1 LTFAIG
7 RIIFKAVPVLIVTN
21 ENSGVDKYSQEIAKR
36 LNVKIVESKRYLSLI
51 EAYRLSRLIRGEGDV
66 IHLPNQNFAR
76 YALFG
81 KNPFIVTVHDLIRFC
96 FSFTKETISERILLK
111 LDIRYIKQASH
122 IIADSQNTRKDLIRY
137 LKITDDR
144 ITVIYPG
151 VDHSIFKPYNVKLLD
166 KPYIL
171 YVGSERPRKNLDRLF
186 EAFAK
191 LKKEFPELKLVK
203 AGVSGRSEKY
213 RENTMRKLAS
223 LGITEDVIF
232 IDRVSELELAYYY
245 SSAQLLAYP
254 SLYEG
259 FGLPPLEAMACGCP
273 VVTSNTSSL
282 PEVVGEAGIMVHPY
296 DTDSLTQAMREVLT
310 NSKLRD
316 DMVRKGLEQSKKFS
330 WEKAAKQTLEV
341 YNKVAELGLWNN
353 KRKM

>member
-1 LTFAIG
+1 M
-7 RIIFKAVPVLIVTN
+7 PVLIVTN
-21 ENSGVDKYSQEIAKR
+21 EKSGVDKYSQEIAKR

-81 KNPFIVTVHDLIRFC
+81 KNPFIVTVHDLVRTCFRFDG
-96 FSFTKETISERILLK
+96 EAVIERILLR
-111 LDIRYIKQASH
+111 LDIRGIKRASH
-122 IIADSQNTRKDLIRY
+122 IIADSQNSRNDLIKY
-137 LKITDDR
+137 LKLPDSK

-151 VDHSIFKPYNVKLLD
+151 VDHSIFKPYNVRLLD

-171 YVGSERPRKNLDRLF
+171 YVGSERPRKSLGRLLD
-186 EAFAK
+186 AFAK
-191 LKKEFPELKLVK
+191 LKGEFPELKLVK
-203 AGVSGRSEKY
+203 VGAFGRSKEY
-213 RENTMRKLAS
+213 RRDIMKKLSS
-223 LGITEDVIF
+223 LGITEGVIF

-245 SSAQLLAYP
+245 TSAQLLAYP

-282 PEVVGEAGIMVHPY
+282 PEVVGEAGIMVDPH

-310 NSKLRD
+310 DSELRD
-316 DMVRKGLEQSKKFS
+316 NMIRKGLEQSKRFS
-330 WEKAAKQTLEV
+330 WEKATKQTLEV